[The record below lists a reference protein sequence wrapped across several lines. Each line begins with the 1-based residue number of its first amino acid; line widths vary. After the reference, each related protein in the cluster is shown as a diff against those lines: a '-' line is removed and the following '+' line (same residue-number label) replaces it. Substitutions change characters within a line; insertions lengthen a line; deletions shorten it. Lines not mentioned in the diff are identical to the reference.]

1 MLRFNHQNETST
13 EIKENKMNQ
22 EIKTAIS
29 KAMTK
34 LVGFSLNDKAMNG
47 NSVQVA
53 LHGEFRHDI
62 WVSTPS
68 TNFEIIESPKSMN
81 DIQDFEAKIEKIMA
95 EIKAMF
101 HTPAEVLSTLKTEAN
116 E

>member
-1 MLRFNHQNETST
+1 ME
-13 EIKENKMNQ
+13 Q

-62 WVSTPS
+62 WISTPD
-68 TNFEIIESPKSMN
+68 TCIKIINSPKSTN
-81 DIQDFEAKIEKIMA
+81 EIPDFEATIEKFMA
-95 EIKAMF
+95 ETKARF
-101 HTPAEVLSTLKTEAN
+101 HTPAEVLSTLNTEVN